1 MGGPVARLTRV
12 EQQRQTHERLLEAG
26 RSVLVRRGFLAA
38 TVEEIAAEAGYT
50 RGAVYKHF
58 GGKEGLWLAIMD
70 ALAEAHLRLLDEA
83 LEQAADQ
90 RDLVRALTPN
100 AFADDDEAARWS
112 VTTAEFLAAVAGQ
125 PEIAVAVVAA
135 QRRHEEEIAVVLD
148 RHCRRLRIR
157 PALPLS
163 QVVVVLGAMGGTLAL
178 RRGMDPEV
186 DVPAIVA
193 GVVAVMFPAGA
204 PDETAEKGMSMGD
217 GLPREPRPSI
227 TEEAG

>member
-1 MGGPVARLTRV
+1 VARLTRV

-70 ALAEAHLRLLDEA
+70 ALAEA
-83 LEQAADQ
+83 DQ

-100 AFADDDEAARWS
+100 AFTDDDEAARWS

-135 QRRHEEEIAVVLD
+135 QRRHEEEIAVVLE

-204 PDETAEKGMSMGD
+204 PDETAGK
-217 GLPREPRPSI
+217 
-227 TEEAG
+227 A